1 MRAVKTDE
9 KRRILIYAH
18 YYVPDV
24 ASTGQILRE
33 LAEGLKDLFEITVI
47 CVVPSYG
54 GKVEPE
60 YKTKLFY
67 REEINGIKVLR
78 IRVPEFSKGNKISR
92 VKNIV
97 AYFFGAMVA
106 TFKVGKMD
114 YVYSISQPPVLG
126 GLLGVWGKWM
136 KRAKYIYNIQDFN
149 PEQTIA
155 VGYVNKKLILNL
167 MMFLDKLSCRC
178 ADKVIVVGRDMADT
192 LKARFHYKNVPVHTF
207 INNWIDEKEIYPLP
221 QDHEKVAEFKKKY
234 GLENKFVIM
243 YSGNIGL
250 YYDLKHLIK
259 VIKRFRKGMTMDGK
273 RENGVKT
280 PDGRE
285 VVFAFVGGGSVLQ
298 DLIAY
303 KEKHHIE
310 NVVFIPYQDKED
322 LIYSLNAGDVH
333 WCVNAKGIKGVS
345 VPSKC
350 YGIMAAGKPIIGVL
364 EEGSE
369 ARLLI
374 EETGCGYCC
383 EPGDYKHVERHIH
396 WFISHAGSSEMEQM
410 GKNGRR
416 YLEEHLTKNVSV
428 RRYGEE
434 ILALEGEKERKKAA
448 RGEWDGCTVEVE
460 CQRGREEGTLNA
472 GGQEICG
479 EDVGEEKAAG

>member
-1 MRAVKTDE
+1 
-9 KRRILIYAH
+9 
-18 YYVPDV
+18 
-24 ASTGQILRE
+24 
-33 LAEGLKDLFEITVI
+33 
-47 CVVPSYG
+47 
-54 GKVEPE
+54 
-60 YKTKLFY
+60 
-67 REEINGIKVLR
+67 
-78 IRVPEFSKGNKISR
+78 
-92 VKNIV
+92 
-97 AYFFGAMVA
+97 
-106 TFKVGKMD
+106 
-114 YVYSISQPPVLG
+114 
-126 GLLGVWGKWM
+126 M
-136 KRAKYIYNIQDFN
+136 KRSR
-149 PEQTIA
+149 
-155 VGYVNKKLILNL
+155 NL
-167 MMFLDKLSCRC
+167 R
-178 ADKVIVVGRDMADT
+178 
-192 LKARFHYKNVPVHTF
+192 
-207 INNWIDEKEIYPLP
+207 
-221 QDHEKVAEFKKKY
+221 KKY

-350 YGIMAAGKPIIGVL
+350 YGIMAAGKPVIGVL

-374 EETGCGYCC
+374 EETGCGRCC
-383 EPGDYKHVERHIH
+383 EPGDYKHVEQHIH
-396 WFISHAGSSEMEQM
+396 WFIRHAGSPEMEQM
-410 GKNGRR
+410 GANGRK
-416 YLEEHLTKNVSV
+416 YLEEHLTKDVSV
-428 RRYGEE
+428 RRYGKE
-434 ILALEGEKERKKAA
+434 ILALEGEKERKKAV
-448 RGEWDGCTVEVE
+448 RGEWDGCAVEVE
-460 CQRGREEGTLNA
+460 CQRGREDKLNV
-472 GGQEICG
+472 GGQKICG